1 MAAEATAL
9 GRASP
14 ACRTLCSINDAEIS
28 TLILPPRC
36 DTIFSDRH
44 GIWAV
49 SAAGRELKV
58 EGVKMGAASRITWR
72 PGTGKTGIPETENGL
87 PYPMGSQGAA
97 EVRGGKGITYGGN
110 AAKEA
115 VGAGTS
121 DTVAFGAEDRG
132 PVSEEAVLDYLR
144 VLEKDYPGVT
154 ILIRDREE
162 VRDIK
167 QLAASLGKGRF
178 LVVTTDFLK
187 RMGRDAGEYERC
199 KTVLKETV
207 RGLALGGSAN
217 ASEGA
222 CLDTAGK
229 KTWAA
234 PASGKQKL
242 ESEINVKKASV
253 SSYATSGHYGSLAR
267 AGTKGQVQKV
277 LGDVHRSIGNLRL
290 AACFGDEEERTK
302 ADRAIRS
309 LQKLLARGSRKIR
322 RLDRESS
329 LKLQMKHAEKARKEK
344 KVLQIR
350 LEMKKRRAAR
360 YGGDYSLVREGLADT
375 CYILGTGKHR
385 RREEERAAQELPGTG
400 GIGGGIGSM
409 GGDGG
414 GEGSIDA
421 SDVVISDGGSF

>member
-1 MAAEATAL
+1 
-9 GRASP
+9 
-14 ACRTLCSINDAEIS
+14 
-28 TLILPPRC
+28 
-36 DTIFSDRH
+36 
-44 GIWAV
+44 
-49 SAAGRELKV
+49 
-58 EGVKMGAASRITWR
+58 MGAASRITWR

-97 EVRGGKGITYGGN
+97 EVRGGKSITYGGN

-115 VGAGTS
+115 VRAGTS

-162 VRDIK
+162 VRDLK

-199 KTVLKETV
+199 KAVLKETV
-207 RGLALGGSAN
+207 RGLAMGGSAN

-222 CLDTAGK
+222 CLDAAGK

-234 PASGKQKL
+234 PAAGKQKSGQKDGTSGLTGFPGSREKQKL

-277 LGDVHRSIGNLRL
+277 L
-290 AACFGDEEERTK
+290 
-302 ADRAIRS
+302 
-309 LQKLLARGSRKIR
+309 
-322 RLDRESS
+322 
-329 LKLQMKHAEKARKEK
+329 
-344 KVLQIR
+344 
-350 LEMKKRRAAR
+350 
-360 YGGDYSLVREGLADT
+360 
-375 CYILGTGKHR
+375 
-385 RREEERAAQELPGTG
+385 
-400 GIGGGIGSM
+400 
-409 GGDGG
+409 
-414 GEGSIDA
+414 
-421 SDVVISDGGSF
+421 

>member
-1 MAAEATAL
+1 MAAGATAL

-28 TLILPPRC
+28 TLILQPRC

-87 PYPMGSQGAA
+87 PYPMGNQGAA
-97 EVRGGKGITYGGN
+97 EVRGGKSLTYGGN

-154 ILIRDREE
+154 ILIRDRED
-162 VRDIK
+162 VRDLK

-187 RMGRDAGEYERC
+187 RMGRDAGKYERC

-207 RGLALGGSAN
+207 RGLALGVSAN

-222 CLDTAGK
+222 CLDTDSK

-234 PASGKQKL
+234 PASGKQK
-242 ESEINVKKASV
+242 
-253 SSYATSGHYGSLAR
+253 SG
-267 AGTKGQVQKV
+267 QK
-277 LGDVHRSIGNLRL
+277 
-290 AACFGDEEERTK
+290 
-302 ADRAIRS
+302 
-309 LQKLLARGSRKIR
+309 
-322 RLDRESS
+322 
-329 LKLQMKHAEKARKEK
+329 
-344 KVLQIR
+344 
-350 LEMKKRRAAR
+350 
-360 YGGDYSLVREGLADT
+360 
-375 CYILGTGKHR
+375 
-385 RREEERAAQELPGTG
+385 
-400 GIGGGIGSM
+400 
-409 GGDGG
+409 DG
-414 GEGSIDA
+414 
-421 SDVVISDGGSF
+421 ISDFIGFPGLSLIHISEPTRP

>member
-1 MAAEATAL
+1 M
-9 GRASP
+9 
-14 ACRTLCSINDAEIS
+14 
-28 TLILPPRC
+28 
-36 DTIFSDRH
+36 
-44 GIWAV
+44 
-49 SAAGRELKV
+49 
-58 EGVKMGAASRITWR
+58 GVASRITWR
-72 PGTGKTGIPETENGL
+72 PGIGKTGIPETENGL

-97 EVRGGKGITYGGN
+97 EVRGGKSITYGGN

-115 VGAGTS
+115 VRAGTS

-132 PVSEEAVLDYLR
+132 PISEEAVLDYLR

-162 VRDIK
+162 ARDLK

-199 KTVLKETV
+199 KAVLKETV
-207 RGLALGGSAN
+207 RGLAMSGSAN

-222 CLDTAGK
+222 CLDAAGK
-229 KTWAA
+229 KTWVA
-234 PASGKQKL
+234 PAAGKQKSGQKDGTSGLTGFPGSQEKQKL

-322 RLDRESS
+322 
-329 LKLQMKHAEKARKEK
+329 HAEKARKEK

-360 YGGDYSLVREGLADT
+360 YGADYSLVREGLEDT

-385 RREEERAAQELPGTG
+385 SWEEERAAQELLGAG

-414 GEGSIDA
+414 GDGAIDA

>member
-1 MAAEATAL
+1 
-9 GRASP
+9 
-14 ACRTLCSINDAEIS
+14 
-28 TLILPPRC
+28 
-36 DTIFSDRH
+36 
-44 GIWAV
+44 
-49 SAAGRELKV
+49 
-58 EGVKMGAASRITWR
+58 MGAASRITWR

-97 EVRGGKGITYGGN
+97 EVRGGKSITYGGN

-115 VGAGTS
+115 VRAGTS

-132 PVSEEAVLDYLR
+132 PISEEAVLDYLR

-162 VRDIK
+162 ARDLK

-199 KTVLKETV
+199 KAVLKETV
-207 RGLALGGSAN
+207 RGLAMSGSAN

-222 CLDTAGK
+222 CLDAAGK

-234 PASGKQKL
+234 PAAGKQKSGQKDGASGLTGFPGSQEKQKL

-322 RLDRESS
+322 RLERESS
-329 LKLQMKHAEKARKEK
+329 LKLQKKHAEKARKEK

-360 YGGDYSLVREGLADT
+360 YGADYSLVREGLADT

-385 RREEERAAQELPGTG
+385 SWEEERAAQEIPGAG

-414 GEGSIDA
+414 GDGVIDA